1 MRNYQTLS
9 LVGAILTLVIGLGAY
24 GAMGS
29 LVNLHSSFSDWMQK
43 YSDTQTLQKYN
54 ADKAR
59 LTSDAQLVTSLMTA
73 GTVLMIG
80 TIVVTFAIKEETKPV
95 GIFLIVVSV
104 GTLITFGL
112 FGIIG
117 FGLFLAGG
125 ITALRFEKKEMTP
138 IAM

>member
-59 LTSDAQLVTSLMTA
+59 LTSDTQLVTSLMTA

-80 TIVVTFAIKEETKPV
+80 TIVVTFAIKEQTKPV

-117 FGLFLAGG
+117 FGLFLVGG